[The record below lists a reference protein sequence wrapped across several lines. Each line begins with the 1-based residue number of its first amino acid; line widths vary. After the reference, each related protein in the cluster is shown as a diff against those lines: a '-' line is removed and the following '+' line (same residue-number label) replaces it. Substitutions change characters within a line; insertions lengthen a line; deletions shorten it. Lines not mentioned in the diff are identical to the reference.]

1 MAPHELAPLQYAP
14 SMSPTT
20 LSQILLT
27 TLALGQLA
35 AAGTARVVNNCGATI
50 YYSSV
55 KGGHAAAV
63 FPLAPGA
70 AYSEPILA
78 ANNGVSIKVAASAS
92 GPVTQFEYTLAGQ
105 MLHYDTSNIDGNP
118 FAPYGTTLVP
128 SVGNNAAYPTC
139 VSVVC
144 PPGSYCD
151 AAYNQPND
159 VRTMVCPGSVDLTFT
174 VCSGTKMGTSGS
186 GSGAGS
192 GSGGGGAAAAAAPAP
207 ASSAT
212 AAAVPA
218 GTSAAATGNRQG
230 TGRGHRWTG

>member
-63 FPLAPGA
+63 SPLAPGA

-92 GPVTQFEYTLAGQ
+92 GPVTQFEYTFAGQ

-118 FAPYGTTLVP
+118 FAQYGTSLVP
-128 SVGNNAAYPTC
+128 SVGKNAAYPTC

-174 VCSGTKMGTSGS
+174 VCSGAKMGSAGN
-186 GSGAGS
+186 GSGAGNS
-192 GSGGGGAAAAAAPAP
+192 AAAAPAP
-207 ASSAT
+207 APASSAAA